1 MVHRRLLLTTVLVFV
16 LGCQSAY
23 YKTMETFGHHKRDI
37 LVDRVEDARD
47 AQEDAKDQFKTAL
60 ERFNEVVAVK
70 GGDLQDKYN
79 SLKTELDR
87 SESKAKAVTE
97 RIDKV
102 SEVADDLFKEW
113 VNELDDYTN
122 KELRRSSE
130 AKLRETQARYDQLIS
145 AMRRAESKIEPVL
158 VVFRDQVLYLK
169 HNLNAQAIASLQGEL
184 TSVETDVAELIR
196 EMEASIA
203 EADSFISSIGG

>member
-1 MVHRRLLLTTVLVFV
+1 
-16 LGCQSAY
+16 
-23 YKTMETFGHHKRDI
+23 METFGHHKRDI